1 MKRSMSLRTRLLG
14 GYGLVIA
21 IFVGVLALTWWNF
34 NRSVA
39 SNGWTV
45 HTYEVLE
52 QSDAM
57 LTALINIE
65 TGQRGFLIA
74 GQDQFLEPYTAGKA
88 SFDKAHA
95 EAKTLTAD
103 NPTQQQR
110 LDTLRTAYQAWLTG
124 VVDAEIAQRR
134 ATSADDGN
142 LSPVIATTREAKG
155 KSGMDAMRKL
165 LAEIRGDETRLLE
178 ARSKDLEDLQRSTV
192 VEIVA
197 GAVLAALAGVILAI
211 WQTQSLIRQ
220 LGGEP
225 DYALQVVRQSA
236 AGDLSGEVRTRAGD
250 KTSLLAGMRS
260 MRDELLSIVSAIQ
273 GNARNV
279 TSSAAGLATSS
290 SQLTS
295 SAQNQ
300 AMSAASMS
308 ASIEEMTVSIS
319 HVSQSAQDALNTA
332 RTTGDVTTKGGQVIN
347 GAINEINEIAQE
359 VEKTS
364 QSIHA
369 LGEHSTK
376 ISAVVQVI
384 KEVADQTNLLA
395 LNAAIEAARAGEMGR
410 GFAVVADE
418 VRKLAER
425 TTISTQEI
433 AVMIDKVQKSTED
446 ATVQMDA
453 VVRSVTKGQS
463 LAAEA
468 DTNIREI
475 ESRVGEVVGAINEIS
490 MALREQNSASQS
502 IATNVESVAQ
512 MTDENSAA
520 AEKTAEAAQDLER
533 LAEEAVAIVNRF
545 RT

>member
-1 MKRSMSLRTRLLG
+1 M
-14 GYGLVIA
+14 
-21 IFVGVLALTWWNF
+21 
-34 NRSVA
+34 
-39 SNGWTV
+39 
-45 HTYEVLE
+45 
-52 QSDAM
+52 
-57 LTALINIE
+57 
-65 TGQRGFLIA
+65 
-74 GQDQFLEPYTAGKA
+74 
-88 SFDKAHA
+88 
-95 EAKTLTAD
+95 
-103 NPTQQQR
+103 
-110 LDTLRTAYQAWLTG
+110 
-124 VVDAEIAQRR
+124 VDAEIAQRR

-142 LSPVIATTREAKG
+142 LSPVIATMREAKG

-178 ARSKDLEDLQRSTV
+178 ARSKELEDLQQSTV
-192 VEIVA
+192 LQITA
-197 GAVLAALAGVILAI
+197 GLLLAVLAGIALAV
-211 WQTQSLIRQ
+211 WQTQGLVRQ

-225 DYALQVVRQSA
+225 GYALQVVRQIAS
-236 AGDLSGEVRTRAGD
+236 GDLSGEVRIRSGD

-319 HVSQSAQDALNTA
+319 HVSQSAQDALSVA
-332 RTTGDVTTKGGQVIN
+332 HTTGDVTTKGGQVIN

-364 QSIHA
+364 HSIYA

-425 TTISTQEI
+425 TTLSTQEI
-433 AVMIDKVQKSTED
+433 AVMIDKVQKSTEE

-453 VVRSVTKGQS
+453 VVRSVAKGQG
-463 LAAEA
+463 LATEA
-468 DTNIREI
+468 DANIREI

-490 MALREQNSASQS
+490 MALREQNSASQN

-533 LAEEAVAIVNRF
+533 LAEEAVSIVNRF